1 MQGKDGAR
9 ATLAGGLRPPS
20 RSADARREAL
30 EHGNRGWFK
39 THQNPIAQAL
49 CAMRAAL
56 KKSQRLSPH
65 FAEPLVE
72 GVFLPGKQQRLIERP
87 CESRYNRHSSAI
99 IGRVALNVDTR
110 RARCSMSS
118 TYGF

>member
-1 MQGKDGAR
+1 MQGKDGAL
-9 ATLAGGLRPPS
+9 ATLAGGLPAALAQRRRAA
-20 RSADARREAL
+20 RSIGTWEP
-30 EHGNRGWFK
+30 GMV
-39 THQNPIAQAL
+39 QNPIAQAL
-49 CAMRAAL
+49 CVKQAAL